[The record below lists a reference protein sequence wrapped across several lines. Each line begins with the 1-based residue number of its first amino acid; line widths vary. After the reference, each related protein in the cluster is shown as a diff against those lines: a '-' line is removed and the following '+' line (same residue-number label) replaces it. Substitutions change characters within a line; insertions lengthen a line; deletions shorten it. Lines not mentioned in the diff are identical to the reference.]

1 MATPLSGPG
10 STRRLG
16 TEAGT
21 LRREARKLQRAG
33 GNPQRLLEAAAVAN
47 MRDGSISSAESNI
60 AEAAFQRRTDAGL
73 AVARQGMLRE
83 AATPPA
89 GAGSVKI
96 GVAPGTGSGTTPS
109 TTGGTGSKPS
119 VTGGTAPPVTGE
131 TAPPAPPMAGKSP
144 KPSEE
149 EMASDERRAKA
160 RQSVL
165 RDVLAR
171 SKGSTSMTR
180 AGALEQ
186 INKERVAAG
195 MPPMEFS
202 NAEFAADDQA
212 RAEKRYEE
220 AGRAGRSRVVKS
232 MSYEDFGLDPVER
245 PSTAT
250 ASTPTP
256 AATPAATPASTTA
269 PTPSTPRP
277 PTPAPTPPRNLA
289 DAAVRD
295 VMGLLQSG
303 REVAGNIAEAGARRR
318 DSIKTGAAIILD
330 SASDTLSRAQTGTS
344 RILANF
350 ATTPERAAVSVV
362 PGQTGSFLQNEA
374 EKRRV
379 QAQQRLRG
387 LMPSAPGTAL
397 RQAAQSL
404 RR

>member
-16 TEAGT
+16 TEAGS

-47 MRDGSISSAESNI
+47 LRDGSISSAYSNI

-73 AVARQGMLRE
+73 GAARQGVLRE
-83 AATPPA
+83 MADPTAPTAPSSTT
-89 GAGSVKI
+89 GGGS
-96 GVAPGTGSGTTPS
+96 TPS

-149 EMASDERRAKA
+149 ETASDERRANA
-160 RQSVL
+160 RQGVL

-180 AGALEQ
+180 TGALEQ
-186 INKERVAAG
+186 INRERIDAG
-195 MPPMEFS
+195 MPPMDFS
-202 NAEFAADDQA
+202 NAEFAADAQA

-232 MSYEDFGLDPVER
+232 MSYEDFGLDPVEK

-250 ASTPTP
+250 TKTPKPSTS
-256 AATPAATPASTTA
+256 A
-269 PTPSTPRP
+269 TPSTA
-277 PTPAPTPPRNLA
+277 PAPSRPSPLRATPTTRSTPLRQLA
-289 DAAVRD
+289 FTT
-295 VMGLLQSG
+295 
-303 REVAGNIAEAGARRR
+303 AEARKAEEDALAKQKR
-318 DSIKTGAAIILD
+318 DRSISELREQRQRTKR
-330 SASDTLSRAQTGTS
+330 ASDASIDKSWMRDTAIGDILKVLSTP
-344 RILANF
+344 IL
-350 ATTPERAAVSVV
+350 
-362 PGQTGSFLQNEA
+362 
-374 EKRRV
+374 
-379 QAQQRLRG
+379 
-387 LMPSAPGTAL
+387 
-397 RQAAQSL
+397 
-404 RR
+404 